1 MKRVLLF
8 FFILFFFVPT
18 YSQKAYPQHYFRS
31 PIDFRIL
38 LAGTFGEL
46 RADHFH
52 TGIDIKT
59 RGVEGAKVYA
69 VADGYVSRVK
79 VSAFGTGKTI
89 YLTHPNGY
97 VSVYGHL
104 SRFNAALA
112 AYVKDQQYKKQSFE
126 VDLYLKKGQFEYA
139 KSDIIAFSGN
149 TGSSGGPH
157 LHFEIRDEKT
167 QEPLNPLLF
176 GIQVKDYI
184 RPIINSIRVYPL
196 RFQAFNLS
204 LSGWGENYHL
214 KQGDS
219 LAVPNAF
226 YLGINTID
234 KQNDSKNKNG
244 VFEVKLFL
252 DSTQV
257 YGNKQ
262 ERLNFS
268 TGRYINT
275 FIDYAYYSRFK
286 RRYQRSYISENNRL
300 KVYTEVK
307 HRGLIELKDGQ
318 WHELIY
324 EVKDANGNL
333 SRLRF
338 FVQASDQQKFKT
350 LAVDS
355 LKKAVFYPKQS
366 NQFQAENFKFSIPPR
381 AIYDSM
387 NLHFALKPS
396 IPESYSPVFQL
407 NDPSFP
413 LQKAG
418 KLSIYMDSIR
428 PELKPKLVIT
438 RIEDKKFIPVSTQW
452 NGDWAVALV
461 RNFGSYT
468 VIADTVKPEIKWLK
482 RGTYTDFKPGVQL
495 RFRVKDKWTGLNS
508 YKATLNGH
516 WVLLEYDAK
525 KDILFYTVDKRYL
538 SKENVFKIEVED
550 GVGNK
555 NSWQHHFSAVQQS
568 KSNQ

>member
-8 FFILFFFVPT
+8 FFILFFLAPI
-18 YSQKAYPQHYFRS
+18 YSQNVYPQHYFRS

-59 RGVEGAKVYA
+59 RGVEGAKVHA

-104 SRFNAALA
+104 SRFNDSLA
-112 AYVKDQQYKKQSFE
+112 AYVENQQYKRQSFE

-139 KSDIIAFSGN
+139 KGDIIAFSGN
-149 TGSSGGPH
+149 TGSSAGPH

-176 GIQVKDYI
+176 GIPVKDYI

-196 RFQAFNLS
+196 HFQAFNLN

-252 DSTQV
+252 DSIQIF
-257 YGNKQ
+257 GNRQ

-275 FIDYAYYSRFK
+275 FIDYAYYDHFK
-286 RRYQRSYISENNRL
+286 RRYQRSYISKNNRL
-300 KVYTEVK
+300 KIYTKVK
-307 HRGLIELKDGQ
+307 QSGLIEIKDGQ
-318 WHELIY
+318 WHELSY
-324 EVKDANGNL
+324 EVKDANGNS
-333 SRLRF
+333 SRLQF
-338 FVQASDQQKFKT
+338 FVQVSANQKFKA
-350 LAVDS
+350 LAIDS
-355 LKKAVFYPKQS
+355 LKKVVFYPNQA
-366 NQFQAENFKFSIPPR
+366 NQFETQKFKFSIPSR

-387 NLHFALKPS
+387 NLHFEIRHS
-396 IPESYSPVFQL
+396 IPESYAPVYQL

-418 KLSIYMDSIR
+418 KLSIYVDSIR
-428 PELKPKLVIT
+428 SALKPKLLIARV
-438 RIEDKKFIPVSTQW
+438 ENKKFIPASTYW
-452 NGDWAVALV
+452 DGDWAVALV
-461 RNFGSYT
+461 RNFGDYT
-468 VIADTVKPEIKWLK
+468 VLADTVKPEIKWLK
-482 RGTYTDFKPGVQL
+482 TVAYNNFKLGVQL
-495 RFRVKDKWTGLNS
+495 RFRVRDKLSGLKS
-508 YKATLNGH
+508 YSAQLNGK

-538 SKENVFKIEVED
+538 SKDNLFKIEVED

-555 NSWQHHFSAVQQS
+555 NEWKHHFTVPKQS
-568 KSNQ
+568 LSNQ